1 MDENYNFL
9 PHGVNLQDAIFPD
22 TQENRR
28 IFSSLF
34 QFSKCSQGQ
43 QLATFFSDWEV
54 QEDTRLQEAQ
64 DQLTEA
70 VRCAE
75 KTRDHVQ
82 KLEIENV
89 KLQTTVKK
97 QVGKIE
103 ELRKKLLSTRSFE
116 DEKEQ
121 LKKYIEL
128 KQSLENNLDQEKKK
142 NSEFK
147 KEITGLM
154 ILQQSWKL
162 HLQNVCTWMQK
173 IKFFERSYY
182 L

>member
-1 MDENYNFL
+1 MPLGGSTILSPQAMNSAPEKGLLGMGKQTQATKGCVYGPPCSNAVL
-9 PHGVNLQDAIFPD
+9 PLPKTPPPA
-22 TQENRR
+22 
-28 IFSSLF
+28 
-34 QFSKCSQGQ
+34 GQ
-43 QLATFFSDWEV
+43 
-54 QEDTRLQEAQ
+54 LQEAQ